1 MIDIIALVSRWTHIF
16 AAAVV
21 VGGFA
26 FWRFVVY
33 PAMSTLAEADQ
44 TKMRERIAANLRPWA
59 LTSIV
64 LLVLSGS
71 YNFFRVVS
79 SGVDTT
85 YHMAFG
91 LKFLLALHVFGMLF
105 VLSTP
110 PSGDP
115 VRDAK
120 RPRFVFGAFVSGLL
134 ILAIAAYL
142 RTLHS

>member
-1 MIDIIALVSRWTHIF
+1 MIDIIALISRWTHIF

-21 VGGFA
+21 VGGFV
-26 FWRFVVY
+26 FSRFVFY
-33 PAMSTLAEADQ
+33 PAMSALSEEDQ
-44 TKMRERIAANLRPWA
+44 AKLREQIAANLRPWA

-71 YNFFRVVS
+71 YNFYRVVL
-79 SGVDTT
+79 SGVDTA

-120 RPRFVFGAFVSGLL
+120 RPRFVVGALVSGVI
-134 ILAIAAYL
+134 ILALAAYL
-142 RTLHS
+142 RTLHT